1 MSKSLWKR
9 YALFAAC
16 CLALHL
22 AGAARSA
29 DDEMPEGGAKKS
41 DTKLYDALREIINHG
56 ADLYNSGDRNGCYR
70 LFEGVLLGLKFQMS
84 GRPDIVKLI
93 DSGLADANRQPQVGN
108 RAFVLRRTLVD
119 IRGKLKGDTGSVAAE
134 TPEKTDT
141 GAKVDTAPKPAGKS
155 LWDRMGGEPA
165 FTKVV
170 NEFVDQAGDDPAI
183 NVTRGGK
190 IKLDEEAVT
199 KLKKSLVAWF
209 SSVTGGPIK
218 YKGKS
223 MKELHKGMGITDKE
237 FDAGG
242 ALLQKVLEDNKVKPA
257 DADALMKIVGSTRKD
272 IVEAAKA
279 PEPKKKP
286 TPAPAG
292 DTGNVFGD
300 VKLDTKAVNKAEV
313 IFVPNAKPDDLT
325 KKATTDEEGGFQIDE
340 LPVGDYKVIVKGGG
354 VPPEYSDV
362 KKTPLK
368 YTVKKGQNDA
378 TIDIAK

>member
-1 MSKSLWKR
+1 
-9 YALFAAC
+9 LFAAC

-70 LFEGVLLGLKFQMS
+70 LFEGVLLGLKFQMA

-93 DSGLADANRQPQVGN
+93 DNGLADANRQPQVGN

-119 IRGKLKGDTGSVAAE
+119 IRGKLKGETGSVAVEPE
-134 TPEKTDT
+134 TTDKP
-141 GAKVDTAPKPAGKS
+141 KVDTPPKPAGKS

-170 NEFVDQAGDDPAI
+170 NEFVDQAGDDPTI
-183 NVTRGGK
+183 NVTRNGK
-190 IKLDEEAVT
+190 IKLDDEAVA
-199 KLKKSLVAWF
+199 KLKKNLVAWF

-286 TPAPAG
+286 DEPKPAG
-292 DTGNVFGD
+292 DTGNVTGEIKFDG
-300 VKLDTKAVNKAEV
+300 KALSKAEV
-313 IFVPNAKPDDLT
+313 IFVPSAKPNDLS
-325 KKATTDEEGGFQIDE
+325 KKATTDEEGVFQLDA
-340 LPVGDYKVIVKGGG
+340 LPVGEYKVLVKGGG
-354 VPPEYSDV
+354 VPPDYSDV
-362 KKTPLK
+362 KTTPLK
-368 YTVKKGQNDA
+368 FQVKKGENPPMF
-378 TIDIAK
+378 DIPK